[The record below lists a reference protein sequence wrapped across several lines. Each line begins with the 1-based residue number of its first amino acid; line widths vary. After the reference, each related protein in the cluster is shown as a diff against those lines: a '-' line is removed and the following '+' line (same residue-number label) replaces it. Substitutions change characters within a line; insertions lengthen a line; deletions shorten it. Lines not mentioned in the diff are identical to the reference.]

1 MKWVMFLWIDMD
13 LIERG
18 QKKEVKHSFL
28 NVLEDVR
35 IEKMIQEKYLGSV
48 KVFKKTYTELLE
60 KDFFNINGKDLSKLN
75 LIDRIN
81 IIQKCTKC
89 TF

>member
-1 MKWVMFLWIDMD
+1 MKWVMVLWTDMD
-13 LIERG
+13 LIEKG

-48 KVFKKTYTELLE
+48 RVFKKPVQNY
-60 KDFFNINGKDLSKLN
+60 
-75 LIDRIN
+75 
-81 IIQKCTKC
+81 
-89 TF
+89 

>member
-1 MKWVMFLWIDMD
+1 MKGS
-13 LIERG
+13 E
-18 QKKEVKHSFL
+18 KEVKHSFL

-48 KVFKKTYTELLE
+48 KVFKKFYTELLD
-60 KDFFNINGKDLSKLN
+60 KDFFNIKDKDLSKLN

-81 IIQKCTKC
+81 IL
-89 TF
+89 

>member
-1 MKWVMFLWIDMD
+1 MD
-13 LIERG
+13 LIEKG

-48 KVFKKTYTELLE
+48 KVFKKSYTELLE
-60 KDFFNINGKDLSKLN
+60 KDFFNIKDKDLSKLN

-81 IIQKCTKC
+81 IIIKMYQMYLLMIMS
-89 TF
+89 